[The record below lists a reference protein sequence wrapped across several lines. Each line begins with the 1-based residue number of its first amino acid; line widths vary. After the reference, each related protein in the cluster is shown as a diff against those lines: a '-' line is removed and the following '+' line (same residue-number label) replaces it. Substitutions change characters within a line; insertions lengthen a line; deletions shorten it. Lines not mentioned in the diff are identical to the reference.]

1 MNPHN
6 SRLLTDRLCVPQIYL
21 GECQQLLAD
30 PSEAG
35 IRMECVAGRDRVDCL
50 ELIEQRKADVLATE
64 PEDMY
69 MAYHRKNE
77 DYRVVS
83 EIRTQQDKDCEWS
96 FSKRVF
102 FK

>member
-1 MNPHN
+1 M
-6 SRLLTDRLCVPQIYL
+6 PQIYL
-21 GECQQLLAD
+21 AECQQLLAD

-69 MAYHRKNE
+69 IAYHRKNE
-77 DYRVVS
+77 DYRVIS
-83 EIRTQQDKDCEWS
+83 EIRTQQDKDGKWCKCSWEQ
-96 FSKRVF
+96 KLRIE
-102 FK
+102 

>member
-1 MNPHN
+1 MPAQAYDQ
-6 SRLLTDRLCVPQIYL
+6 SLRFIPLLDRLCVPQIYFSD
-21 GECQQLLAD
+21 CQKLLAD

-35 IRMECVAGRDRVDCL
+35 IRMECVAGRDRVECL
-50 ELIEQRKADVLATE
+50 ELIEQRKADVLASE

-83 EIRTQQDKDCEWS
+83 EIRTQEDKDGEL
-96 FSKRVF
+96 
-102 FK
+102 

>member
-1 MNPHN
+1 MA
-6 SRLLTDRLCVPQIYL
+6 
-21 GECQQLLAD
+21 ECQQLLAD

-69 MAYHRKNE
+69 IAYHRKNE
-77 DYRVVS
+77 DYRVIS
-83 EIRTQQDKDCEWS
+83 EIRTQQDKDGKWCKCSWEQNAKC
-96 FSKRVF
+96 FRMKL
-102 FK
+102 KGI